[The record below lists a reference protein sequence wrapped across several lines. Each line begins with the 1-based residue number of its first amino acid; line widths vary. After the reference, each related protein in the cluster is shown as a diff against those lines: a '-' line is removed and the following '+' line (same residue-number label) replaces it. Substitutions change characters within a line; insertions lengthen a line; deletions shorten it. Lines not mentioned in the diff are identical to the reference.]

1 MHLGVF
7 LAWQEG
13 VEQEK
18 TEQPAPT
25 KPPSVGDMESAPVRR
40 ASVRLN
46 TFQTRL
52 DKTEIVPKLTQ
63 VSWRSHIVSC
73 LGYIVGMLPETFTPF
88 PPVSRCVH

>member
-1 MHLGVF
+1 MDGYAFGVS
-7 LAWQEG
+7 LASQEG

-18 TEQPAPT
+18 TEQAAPI

-46 TFQTRL
+46 TFETRL

-63 VSWRSHIVSC
+63 VSWLALVFALGCCITVLSC
-73 LGYIVGMLPETFTPF
+73 V
-88 PPVSRCVH
+88 